1 MSFIDLYPN
10 RALDPDQ
17 IPSGVDGEADARDE
31 DDEYGDEELLHGENF
46 RIGCVGVRTVWL
58 VRFLGRLSQGL
69 LLERV
74 PIRSSSSPMTIPI
87 SSGRS
92 RIVANEISGTV
103 AMEVLR
109 LSAAHL

>member
-1 MSFIDLYPN
+1 MSFIDLF
-10 RALDPDQ
+10 
-17 IPSGVDGEADARDE
+17 PSGVDGEADARDE